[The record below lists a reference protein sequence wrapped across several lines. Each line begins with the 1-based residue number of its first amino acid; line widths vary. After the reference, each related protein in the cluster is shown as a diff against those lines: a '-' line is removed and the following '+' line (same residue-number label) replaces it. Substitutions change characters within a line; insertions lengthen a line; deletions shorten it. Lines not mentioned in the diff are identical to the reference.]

1 MNPAE
6 LRDFLEFK
14 TSQYN
19 NPSFIENDPISIPH
33 QFSQKED
40 IEIAAFLAATLAW
53 GNRKAILKAAN
64 QLIQLLEMAPYDFVT
79 NANRKDL
86 SRLNKFVYRTF
97 NGVDAGFFV
106 EALQRVYQIHGGLE
120 AAFTPRQDEGVKDVL
135 IRFRQIFMDDIVGRT
150 GKHVAD
156 VSKGASAK
164 RLNMFLRWMV
174 RHDHQGVDF
183 GIWKNI
189 DMSQLFLP
197 LDLHTGN
204 ISRQLGL
211 LTRKQ
216 NDWRA
221 VDEITT
227 VLRQFD
233 AADPVKYDFAL
244 FGLGIYNEL
253 QFN

>member
-1 MNPAE
+1 MMNQAE

-33 QFSQKED
+33 QFTQKED

-53 GNRKAILKAAN
+53 GNRKAILKAAH
-64 QLIQLLEMAPYDFVT
+64 QLMQLLEMAPYDFII
-79 NANRKDL
+79 NANRQDL

-97 NGVDAGFFV
+97 NGIDACFFV
-106 EALQRVYQIHGGLE
+106 EALQRIYQTHGGLE
-120 AAFTPRQDEGVKDVL
+120 AAFAPQQNEGVKDVL
-135 IRFRQIFMDDIVGRT
+135 IRFRQIFMADAVIRT

-174 RHDHQGVDF
+174 RQDNQGVDF

-189 DMSQLFLP
+189 DMSQLYLP

-221 VDEITT
+221 VDEITA

-233 AADPVKYDFAL
+233 PADPIKYDFAL

-253 QFN
+253 